1 MDNPLLPRHDCETV
15 GTLQQ
20 PSREQGELRMFQTG
34 AAGVSWA
41 RRLLQA
47 RPLFLDT
54 ETTGDDERAEVVE
67 VAVVS
72 DDGVV
77 LLDTLVR
84 PQSPIT
90 AAAGAVH
97 GIGEE
102 TLVGAPSVAAI
113 WPHLMQLLG
122 GRTVVAYNVAFDSQ
136 VLQQSAARYG
146 VPPLDADWVCLME
159 AYASL
164 TGRSRVISLSA
175 ASRENG
181 LFGEGPTARGPTRGP
196 RWHCSRRWRRA
207 EQSLRGPA
215 SVTRPR
221 RPEVNEFANPCFLHD
236 GPGRRMA
243 CRP

>member
-1 MDNPLLPRHDCETV
+1 MSV
-15 GTLQQ
+15 LQ
-20 PSREQGELRMFQTG
+20 SG

-67 VAVVS
+67 VAVVA

-90 AAAGAVH
+90 APASAVH

-102 TLVGAPSVAAI
+102 TLIGAPSLAAV
-113 WPHLMQLLG
+113 WPRLTQLLG
-122 GRTVVAYNVAFDSQ
+122 GRTVVAYNVAFDRQ

-146 VPPLDADWVCLME
+146 LPPLDADWVCLME
-159 AYASL
+159 AYA
-164 TGRSRVISLSA
+164 
-175 ASRENG
+175 
-181 LFGEGPTARGPTRGP
+181 
-196 RWHCSRRWRRA
+196 
-207 EQSLRGPA
+207 
-215 SVTRPR
+215 
-221 RPEVNEFANPCFLHD
+221 
-236 GPGRRMA
+236 
-243 CRP
+243 

>member
-1 MDNPLLPRHDCETV
+1 MPK
-15 GTLQQ
+15 G
-20 PSREQGELRMFQTG
+20 G

-41 RRLLQA
+41 RRLLQR

-54 ETTGDDERAEVVE
+54 ETTGDDEGAEVVE
-67 VAVVS
+67 IAVVG

-90 AAAGAVH
+90 ASASAVH

-102 TLVGAPSVAAI
+102 TLAGAASIAAV
-113 WPHLMQLLG
+113 WPRLTQLLG
-122 GRTVVAYNVAFDSQ
+122 GRTVVAYNVAFDRQ
-136 VLQQSAARYG
+136 VLQQSAARFG
-146 VPPLDADWVCLME
+146 LSPLDADWVCLME

-181 LFGEGPTARGPTRGP
+181 IVRRGAHRAVADARATLALLAAMASGRAGPSRASFGYPSSQTRG
-196 RWHCSRRWRRA
+196 
-207 EQSLRGPA
+207 QRG
-215 SVTRPR
+215 R
-221 RPEVNEFANPCFLHD
+221 
-236 GPGRRMA
+236 
-243 CRP
+243 

>member
-1 MDNPLLPRHDCETV
+1 MIV
-15 GTLQQ
+15 LQ
-20 PSREQGELRMFQTG
+20 SG

-54 ETTGDDERAEVVE
+54 ETTGDDAQAEVVE
-67 VAVVS
+67 IAVVS
-72 DDGVV
+72 DEGVV

-113 WPHLMQLLG
+113 WPHLTQLLG

-146 VPPLDADWVCLME
+146 VPPLYADWVCLME

-181 LFGEGPTARGPTRGP
+181 IIRRGAHRAVADARATLALLAAMASGRAGPSRASFGYPSSQTRGQ
-196 RWHCSRRWRRA
+196 RVR
-207 EQSLRGPA
+207 
-215 SVTRPR
+215 
-221 RPEVNEFANPCFLHD
+221 
-236 GPGRRMA
+236 
-243 CRP
+243 